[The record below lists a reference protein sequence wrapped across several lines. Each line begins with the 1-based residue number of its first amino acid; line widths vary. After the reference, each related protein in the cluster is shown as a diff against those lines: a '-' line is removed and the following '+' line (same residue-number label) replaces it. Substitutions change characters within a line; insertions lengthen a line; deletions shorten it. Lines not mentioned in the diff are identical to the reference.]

1 MAEPGP
7 ELLVGVTRDPTGLL
21 ALTLGAGGVLTELLR
36 DSATLVL
43 PATREETR
51 HALESLRLAALLHG
65 YRGQPPAD
73 LDAPLDAIE
82 AIAAYAREEAPRLV
96 ELDVNPLIAG
106 PQGAVA
112 VDALIRLDT
121 P

>member
-1 MAEPGP
+1 MI
-7 ELLVGVTRDPTGLL
+7 
-21 ALTLGAGGVLTELLR
+21 

-43 PATREETR
+43 PATRAELR
-51 HALESLRLAALLHG
+51 DALDGLRLSALLKG

-73 LDAPLDAIE
+73 LDALLDAIE
-82 AIAAYAREEAPRLV
+82 SIAAYARAEAPRLI

-106 PQGAVA
+106 PTGAVA
-112 VDALIRLDT
+112 VDALIRLEA